1 MLGEEIKMI
10 KISKYQGL
18 GNDFIICL
26 DQDLLTKDYSQLAK
40 ELCNNQITGVT
51 DGLICVKTNPLTMIF
66 YNQDGSIGTM
76 CGNGLRCFVKYCYDN
91 KIIST
96 NKNTILTGAGY
107 YETEIISTDPFMVEV
122 KMNKPDYSNQLL
134 KIKTNKEEFIN
145 EKISFQNKDYY
156 LNCVFMGTHHT
167 VIFVDDL
174 KEVDEELGRFMC
186 HLPIFDDR
194 TNVDFVQI
202 ESRNKLLVRTYE
214 RGVGF
219 TLACGTGACASFVIA
234 KRFAKCDNWVD
245 VCFENGSLRISQK
258 EDNVYML
265 GPSELVATWKYSL
278 NNCSSIFSYNNKSKK

>member
-1 MLGEEIKMI
+1 MDLDVLLNTAMIIK
-10 KISKYQGL
+10 
-18 GNDFIICL
+18 
-26 DQDLLTKDYSQLAK
+26 LLIQTKTLS
-40 ELCNNQITGVT
+40 
-51 DGLICVKTNPLTMIF
+51 
-66 YNQDGSIGTM
+66 
-76 CGNGLRCFVKYCYDN
+76 
-91 KIIST
+91 
-96 NKNTILTGAGY
+96 GAGY
-107 YETEIISTDPFMVEV
+107 YETQIISTDPFMVEV

-167 VIFVDDL
+167 VIFVNDL
-174 KEVDEELGRFMC
+174 KEVNEELGHFMC

-219 TLACGTGACASFVIA
+219 TLACGTGACASFVVA

-278 NNCSSIFSYNNKSKK
+278 NNCSSVFSYNNKNKK